1 MRENTTNTAI
11 VVTENAKITETDLRK
26 GKPVEI
32 HFTTLKE
39 GKSEDTSLRERK
51 YDLCCTY
58 NAYDA
63 EGNKFFEVR
72 LGDNFHKL
80 SKETQ
85 MFLADV
91 EIAHVLRGH
100 MSYGHSIFGISIFG
114 NKYAKYLLNNKSMM
128 MRADIYTAMFG
139 HQKLN
144 EEIIEKIFTEL
155 EAIPMSKRDAKILS
169 LRKEHLLNI
178 IEYLNKKEK

>member
-1 MRENTTNTAI
+1 MKENTTNTI
-11 VVTENAKITETDLRK
+11 VVTENAKITEIDIRT

-32 HFTTLKE
+32 HFTALKE
-39 GKSEDTSLRERK
+39 GKSEDTSLSERK

-91 EIAHVLRGH
+91 EIAHILRGH
-100 MSYGHSIFGISIFG
+100 MSYGHSVFGLFIFG
-114 NKYAKYLLNNKSMM
+114 NKYAKYLYNNKSIMM
-128 MRADIYTAMFG
+128 QADIYAAMFG

-144 EEIIEKIFTEL
+144 DEILENIFTEL
-155 EAIPMSKRDAKILS
+155 ETIPMNKRDVKILS

-178 IEYLNKKEK
+178 IEYLNKKDK